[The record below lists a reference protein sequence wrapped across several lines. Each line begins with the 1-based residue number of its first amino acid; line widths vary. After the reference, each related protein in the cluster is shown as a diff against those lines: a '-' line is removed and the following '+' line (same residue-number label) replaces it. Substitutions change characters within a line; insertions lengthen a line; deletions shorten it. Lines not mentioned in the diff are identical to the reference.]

1 MTTGHP
7 LLKVPGAA
15 RQGKRSILSLLG
27 VSLVALALAASP
39 VGAIASKAA
48 KGETSAKADKT
59 SDSKTTGKSETSTKK
74 TPKKTE
80 TASAGDG
87 EGKTVS
93 KAAGKT
99 KLADA
104 DDGKSEKSKSAVAAK
119 TEKSA
124 DTASAKGKNSKL
136 AAADD
141 AKAGK
146 AGKAKTVLADADDD
160 APAKAS
166 TRSSKRAA
174 GDAKGKSSV
183 KSGGVKSGA
192 VKSGR
197 MKTELALA
205 DDETKAAKGS
215 KAKSSK
221 DKAELADADD
231 DKSVGK
237 GSKSSEVKTGQSKAE
252 KSGAEKSGA
261 EKSGAEKFGA
271 RKTELADKDDDDGIK
286 AIRNA
291 KVRVVKTKL
300 EKSADA
306 NCKPAKSSRKSKS
319 SHRKK
324 AMVCKISKEDLQL
337 ANALTKANAT
347 LSNAASHARFLP
359 QPDVPAAPAD
369 QQTTA
374 LNAGPVP
381 YSRTTT
387 PGVLSDQDAQLY
399 RTAFSQ
405 IDGGDFDDAEASL
418 ALVTD
423 RSLVGYAEYHI
434 LMSTRY
440 DASYDEL
447 VAWLGQYGDQPMA
460 MKVWTMA
467 KRRKPQ
473 GAPDPA
479 FPSLNGAQPLPTQPQ
494 TLANAGNAVQLS
506 ATGSLT
512 QQDMQADFNPGAPQ
526 VDRVDSDLTP
536 KSARSA
542 YNNGQL
548 EQAVTL
554 ANKIGDHWV
563 GGLANWRLKRY
574 DQALTEFKFVST
586 DPSRNAWSQSSGAY
600 WAARSALK
608 LGDEAQADTY
618 FKIAASFPFTFYG
631 LLAEARLGVT
641 PAVALAKKGLPPTY
655 QGSMR
660 NALAASLDNDSAW
673 AQTNVQARRMSA
685 LVQLGRM
692 SDAQTEAQKAMQTA
706 SDGGERDRWL
716 ALAAANRVR
725 VGQLM
730 TTDKLFDASLY
741 PIPEYTLKSGDTG
754 VDRALVFAF
763 ARKESKFNASAKSFA
778 GAYGLMQLMPGTA
791 ALVENDSSFNS
802 QPSKLLKPATNL
814 RVGQKY
820 IQRLMNSKPVGGDLL
835 RTIAAYNAGPRPVQD
850 AMNSVGGEADA
861 LLVMESIPVAET
873 RQYVEEVA
881 ANYWIYRQ
889 LMGKATP
896 SLSQAAADARV
907 IDATTDASKDSA
919 MDTSKGRETTKDRD
933 PVKETASKDVRTK
946 DLAKDSGKDLGPSA
960 VAMVDDQ

>member
-1 MTTGHP
+1 MTARHF
-7 LLKVPGAA
+7 LLKGSGNA
-15 RQGKRSILSLLG
+15 RQRTRSILSLLS
-27 VSLVALALAASP
+27 VSLMALAFAASP
-39 VGAIASKAA
+39 VAATESKASKAEA
-48 KGETSAKADKT
+48 TTKSSQATKPGTAPKT
-59 SDSKTTGKSETSTKK
+59 SDKK
-74 TPKKTE
+74 PGKKTE
-80 TASAGDG
+80 VASADDG
-87 EGKTVS
+87 EGKSS
-93 KAAGKT
+93 KASEAKTAGKT

-104 DDGKSEKSKSAVAAK
+104 EDGKSEKSKSTAISKSGAK
-119 TEKSA
+119 S
-124 DTASAKGKNSKL
+124 GKT
-136 AAADD
+136 ADD
-141 AKAGK
+141 AEVKSKAGK
-146 AGKAKTVLADADDD
+146 LADSGDGKPSKASKAKTVVADADTS
-160 APAKAS
+160 KSS
-166 TRSSKRAA
+166 TKTS
-174 GDAKGKSSV
+174 KGKTAEV
-183 KSGGVKSGA
+183 KAKSG
-192 VKSGR
+192 
-197 MKTELALA
+197 KTKTDLASS
-205 DDETKAAKGS
+205 DDETKSAKGS
-215 KAKSSK
+215 KARSSR
-221 DKAELADADD
+221 DKAELADAGD
-231 DKSVGK
+231 DKG
-237 GSKSSEVKTGQSKAE
+237 GQAKAE
-252 KSGAEKSGA
+252 QSRSGKA
-261 EKSGAEKFGA
+261 
-271 RKTELADKDDDDGIK
+271 ELARNDDDDGIK
-286 AIRNA
+286 AIKNA
-291 KVRVVKTKL
+291 KVRVVKAKL
-300 EKSADA
+300 EKPSDA
-306 NCKPAKSSRKSKS
+306 PCRPAKSSKKSKAS
-319 SHRKK
+319 RHKKK
-324 AMVCKISKEDLQL
+324 AAVCKISKEDLQL

-359 QPDVPAAPAD
+359 QAQPDAPVMQAS
-369 QQTTA
+369 QQGPA

-381 YSRTTT
+381 YSHTSG
-387 PGVLSDQDAQLY
+387 PSVLNDQDAVLY
-399 RTAFSQ
+399 KAAFSA
-405 IDGGDFDDAEASL
+405 IDAGNFDDAEGSL

-434 LMSTRY
+434 LMSSKY

-460 MKVWTMA
+460 MKIWTTA
-467 KRRKPQ
+467 KRKKPQ

-494 TLANAGNAVQLS
+494 TLANSGDAVQLS
-506 ATGSLT
+506 ATGSLAG
-512 QQDMQADFNPGAPQ
+512 QPLQADFNPGVPQ
-526 VDRVDSDLTP
+526 LDRVDSDLTP

-563 GGLANWRLKRY
+563 AGLANWRLKRY

-608 LGDEAQADTY
+608 LGDDGQADTY

-660 NALAASLDNDSAW
+660 NALAASLENDSTW

-706 SDGGERDRWL
+706 SDSGERDRWL

-725 VGQLM
+725 IGQLM

-889 LMGKATP
+889 LMGKPTP

-907 IDATTDASKDSA
+907 IDATTDASRDSA
-919 MDTSKGRETTKDRD
+919 METPRDRNASDTGEDRAG
-933 PVKETASKDVRTK
+933 VKETASKDVK
-946 DLAKDSGKDLGPSA
+946 AKESETSA